1 VAGLVHQREDVER
14 DVLAVLLAERG
25 QKLGVD
31 RPGPFRE
38 VHDRVDVG
46 GHFGRGLRPVGMTRL
61 VILHDLLGFGVPLER
76 ARLVEN
82 RDYLV
87 VPQKGEQQFQGVKDR
102 IDYFLTLEAGKHF
115 AMMSNT
121 DKGFEVREYFIE
133 CERRAK
139 SASVAL
145 NPANMSRLQLLEMAM
160 QAEQERLSLEAK
172 VEEMLPDVRAF
183 ERIGK
188 TDGLL
193 NVTEAAKAL
202 SMQPKALFRWLQ
214 AHEWIYRRAGGKN
227 WLGYQRRVQT
237 GLLDHKVTPVERGDG
252 SEKMVEQVMITGKGL
267 SRLAKDLDRD
277 TQSHLPV

>member
-1 VAGLVHQREDVER
+1 MQESLLLDPPSLSEDTEMNTPIALNPYVMNGETIQTVNAR
-14 DVLAVLLAERG
+14 DIHAFL
-25 QKLGVD
+25 
-31 RPGPFRE
+31 E
-38 VHDRVDVG
+38 VGKDFSTWVKAQ
-46 GHFGRGLRPVGMTRL
+46 
-61 VILHDLLGFGVPLER
+61 IER

>member
-1 VAGLVHQREDVER
+1 MCLPHIVTAMQESLLLDPPSLSEDTEMNTPIALNPYVMNGETIQTVNAR
-14 DVLAVLLAERG
+14 DIHAFL
-25 QKLGVD
+25 
-31 RPGPFRE
+31 E
-38 VHDRVDVG
+38 VGKDFSTWVKAQ
-46 GHFGRGLRPVGMTRL
+46 
-61 VILHDLLGFGVPLER
+61 IER